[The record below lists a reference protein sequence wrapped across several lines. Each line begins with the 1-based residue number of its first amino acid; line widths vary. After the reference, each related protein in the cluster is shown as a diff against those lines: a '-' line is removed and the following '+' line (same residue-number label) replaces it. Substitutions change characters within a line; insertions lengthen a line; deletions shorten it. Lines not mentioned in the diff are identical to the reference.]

1 MKKQTLLTILFF
13 LMSMHSAVA
22 QYIDNKPI
30 SELDIDYIK
39 ITAEAK
45 LFAKKLKISVDYGQ
59 EKVGELKDINGNPN
73 QFNSMIDALNF
84 MSKNGYDF
92 VSIDNEKI
100 GDKQYLYRYIM
111 KKRKQ

>member
-1 MKKQTLLTILFF
+1 MRKQIHLTILFS
-13 LMSMHSAVA
+13 LISTYSAVA
-22 QYIDNKPI
+22 QFIDNKPI
-30 SELDIDYIK
+30 SEIDIDYIK

-45 LFAKKLKISVDYGQ
+45 LFAKKLNISVDYGQ
-59 EKVGELKDINGNPN
+59 EKVGQLKDKSGNLN

-111 KKRKQ
+111 KKRKP

>member
-1 MKKQTLLTILFF
+1 MRKQILLTIVFL

-22 QYIDNKPI
+22 QFIDNKPI

-39 ITAEAK
+39 IKAEAK
-45 LFAKKLKISVDYGQ
+45 LFAKKLSISIDYGQ
-59 EKVGELKDINGNPN
+59 EKVEELKDLSGNPN

-92 VSIDNEKI
+92 ISIDNEKI
-100 GDKQYLYRYIM
+100 GDTQYLYRYIM